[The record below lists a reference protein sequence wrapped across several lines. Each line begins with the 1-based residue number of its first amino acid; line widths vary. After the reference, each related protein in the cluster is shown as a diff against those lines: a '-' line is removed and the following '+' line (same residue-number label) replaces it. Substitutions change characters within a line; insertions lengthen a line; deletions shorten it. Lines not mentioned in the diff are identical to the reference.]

1 MYRYML
7 QEVRDFENSAGDAG
21 SIRGALYAQLRGS
34 VYGCEQTCYR
44 ELGEDETIE
53 SDRVEGNYTGRKRTA
68 DHHQTQCM
76 GALSRAVGP
85 HEVWS
90 VV

>member
-34 VYGCEQTCYR
+34 VYGCEQACYR

-53 SDRVEGNYTGRKRTA
+53 ERSRGRKLYGEKEDCGPSSDAMHGSAFEGR
-68 DHHQTQCM
+68 
-76 GALSRAVGP
+76 GAA
-85 HEVWS
+85 
-90 VV
+90 